1 MSDQSSK
8 VTTDESQEAADR
20 LRHDERRAAVHRQLD
35 ALREA
40 APYGCTRDRV
50 ELLFNWLNAA
60 LEHLMDDAPLADG
73 QSLDQWSEALDAFD
87 SMRGELAARG
97 FIVPEFPTRDDDPLG
112 LMIAC
117 RDYLDAIRTHVWAA
131 DQMAVD
137 SLLASITE
145 KQ

>member
-1 MSDQSSK
+1 MSDQPPK
-8 VTTDESQEAADR
+8 ARTDESQEGTDR
-20 LRHDERRAAVHRQLD
+20 LRRHEHRAAVYRQLD
-35 ALREA
+35 ALRDA

-60 LEHLMDDAPLADG
+60 LDHLMDDAPLADG
-73 QSLDQWSEALDAFD
+73 QSLDQWSEELDTFH

-97 FIVPEFPTRDDDPLG
+97 FIVPEFPPRDDDPLG

-131 DQMAVD
+131 DQVAVD